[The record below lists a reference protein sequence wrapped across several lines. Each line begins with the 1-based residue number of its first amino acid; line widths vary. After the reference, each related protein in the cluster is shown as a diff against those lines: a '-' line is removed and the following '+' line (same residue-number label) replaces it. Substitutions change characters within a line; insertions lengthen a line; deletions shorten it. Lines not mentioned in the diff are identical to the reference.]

1 MQQYLKSSI
10 SLKAYVCLLIASV
23 LWAGNMVAG
32 KLAVGHISPAMLSA
46 SRWILAALVIFSL
59 SIRPLRRDWHVI
71 RQHLPLLLA
80 YGFFGF
86 ASFNILLY
94 TALQH
99 TSAIN
104 VVIED
109 AGIPLVIMGLNY
121 ALYRIKASWAQIAG
135 FGVTA
140 IGVMLTA
147 THGDLRNIVHLDL
160 NIGDVLMLLA
170 VINYGVYTVALR
182 YKPQIHWQSL
192 MAIPTIGAILAALP
206 YLLWMSRD
214 TGIIWPDATGW
225 LIVLYTG
232 LLPSLVAQVCYVW
245 GVELIGANRAGLFI
259 NTIPLFGV
267 ILSVLILREPLH
279 GFHFWALGLVVAG
292 IVLAEWGRPKPQVL
306 TPS

>member
-1 MQQYLKSSI
+1 MQQYLKSSV
-10 SLKAYVCLLIASV
+10 SLKAYACLLIASI
-23 LWAGNMVAG
+23 LWAGNMVSG

-46 SRWILAALVIFSL
+46 ARWILAALVIFAL
-59 SIRPLRRDWHVI
+59 SVKPLRRDWPVI

-94 TALQH
+94 TALEH

-121 ALYRIKASWAQIAG
+121 ALYRITASWAQVAG

-147 THGDLRNIVHLDL
+147 THGDLRNIVRLDL
-160 NIGDVLMLLA
+160 NLGDALMLLA
-170 VINYGVYTVALR
+170 VINYGAYTIALR
-182 YKPQIHWQSL
+182 YKPAIHWQSL
-192 MAIPTIGAILAALP
+192 MAIPTIGAIGAALP

-214 TGIIWPDATGW
+214 TGIVWPDTTGW

-279 GFHFWALGLVVAG
+279 GFHFWALALVIAG
-292 IVLAEWGRPKPQVL
+292 IVLAEWGRPKAAQP
-306 TPS
+306 T